1 MPYHHPASIAHRQR
15 GAALLLLVAMIGM
28 GAAAL
33 AMYIF
38 GGQHGDS
45 QRERRT
51 LGTLGEAR
59 EALLGYAMTHGRLPR
74 PAVSALD
81 GTESPRPCVTA
92 ADCNGFLP
100 WVALGV
106 DGSDGWG
113 KRLRY
118 SVTPAYTRAPVLQQY
133 SVADKVVA
141 SRDQLGRPVFR
152 AGQMLCSIEAPCSP
166 AVIFS
171 SGRSNPATSVQ
182 GIAQLN
188 PSLTNV
194 DEQHNYSDTNDFVSR
209 PLTLDPALPG
219 GEFDDL
225 VVWLPLQTL
234 YVRMNVAGVLP

>member
-1 MPYHHPASIAHRQR
+1 MRRHRPVRPVSRQS
-15 GAALLLLVAMIGM
+15 GAALLLLVVMLGV
-28 GAAAL
+28 GSAAL
-33 AMYIF
+33 LLHLF
-38 GGQHGDS
+38 GGEHGEGA
-45 QRERRT
+45 RERQT
-51 LGTLGEAR
+51 QAMLGEAR

-81 GTESPRPCVTA
+81 GTENPAACATA
-92 ADCNGFLP
+92 EDCNGFLP
-100 WVALGV
+100 WVALGIG
-106 DGSDGWG
+106 GSDGWG

-133 SVADKVVA
+133 SVADKVVV
-141 SRDQLGRPVFR
+141 SRDGQGRPFFR
-152 AGQMLCSIEAPCSP
+152 IGQAHCSTAAQCSP

-171 SGRSNPATSVQ
+171 SGKSNPATSVQ

-194 DEQHNYSDTNDFVSR
+194 DEQHNYADINAFVSR
-209 PLTLDPALPG
+209 PPARDPALPG

-234 YVRMNVAGVLP
+234 YARMNIAGVLP